1 MKAQARATN
10 PSYRWHTRS
19 YLVATR
25 RNDFTQAN
33 AVSMV

>member
-10 PSYRWHTRS
+10 PSYRWHSTS

-25 RNDFTQAN
+25 RKLFSQAN
-33 AVSMV
+33 DRSMV